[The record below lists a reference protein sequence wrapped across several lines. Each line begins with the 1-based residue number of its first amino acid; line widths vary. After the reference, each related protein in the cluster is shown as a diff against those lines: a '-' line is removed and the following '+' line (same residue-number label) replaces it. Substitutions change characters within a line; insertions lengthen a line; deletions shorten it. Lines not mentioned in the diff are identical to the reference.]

1 MRNINKVTNVLKI
14 PLAFFPAISA
24 VLSSKDRPSEAASN
38 WSTET
43 AFDHVKAWRDTC
55 LAFFFSSQHGMT
67 ALIWAS
73 GRGHTEVVDH
83 LLEAGANPDAADKVR
98 DMFV

>member
-1 MRNINKVTNVLKI
+1 MIGYR
-14 PLAFFPAISA
+14 S
-24 VLSSKDRPSEAASN
+24 
-38 WSTET
+38 
-43 AFDHVKAWRDTC
+43 RDDKTW
-55 LAFFFSSQHGMT
+55 LIADILLLFSQHGMT

-98 DMFV
+98 DARECKGDSRVMTTRGSALIMRVCIYENRVK

>member
-1 MRNINKVTNVLKI
+1 MANIL
-14 PLAFFPAISA
+14 LFF
-24 VLSSKDRPSEAASN
+24 L
-38 WSTET
+38 
-43 AFDHVKAWRDTC
+43 
-55 LAFFFSSQHGMT
+55 QHGMT

-98 DMFV
+98 VARECEGDSRVTTTRRLTLSMRACIYIESC

>member
-1 MRNINKVTNVLKI
+1 MTHVL
-14 PLAFFPAISA
+14 L
-24 VLSSKDRPSEAASN
+24 
-38 WSTET
+38 
-43 AFDHVKAWRDTC
+43 
-55 LAFFFSSQHGMT
+55 FFFSSQHGMT

-83 LLEAGANPDAADKVR
+83 LLEAGANPDAADKVC

>member
-1 MRNINKVTNVLKI
+1 MTHVL
-14 PLAFFPAISA
+14 L
-24 VLSSKDRPSEAASN
+24 
-38 WSTET
+38 
-43 AFDHVKAWRDTC
+43 
-55 LAFFFSSQHGMT
+55 FFSLQHGMT

-83 LLEAGANPDAADKVR
+83 LLEAGANPDAADKVC

>member
-1 MRNINKVTNVLKI
+1 
-14 PLAFFPAISA
+14 
-24 VLSSKDRPSEAASN
+24 
-38 WSTET
+38 
-43 AFDHVKAWRDTC
+43 
-55 LAFFFSSQHGMT
+55 MT

-98 DMFV
+98 DVRECEGDSRVITTRGSALWMNACM

>member
-1 MRNINKVTNVLKI
+1 MTDVL
-14 PLAFFPAISA
+14 L
-24 VLSSKDRPSEAASN
+24 
-38 WSTET
+38 
-43 AFDHVKAWRDTC
+43 
-55 LAFFFSSQHGMT
+55 FSPQHGMT

-98 DMFV
+98 DTYVQMALAC

>member
-1 MRNINKVTNVLKI
+1 
-14 PLAFFPAISA
+14 
-24 VLSSKDRPSEAASN
+24 
-38 WSTET
+38 
-43 AFDHVKAWRDTC
+43 
-55 LAFFFSSQHGMT
+55 MT

-98 DMFV
+98 DVRECQGDSRGFTMRGMTGLMKTANRARGKCAQRFDFTIPKDPRITPKTGLDFRRSLGSA

>member
-1 MRNINKVTNVLKI
+1 
-14 PLAFFPAISA
+14 
-24 VLSSKDRPSEAASN
+24 
-38 WSTET
+38 
-43 AFDHVKAWRDTC
+43 
-55 LAFFFSSQHGMT
+55 MT

-98 DMFV
+98 DVRECEDDARVITTRGSALWMNACMWTGWMYENLAQKCAFPLHKVQIFHCLAQ

>member
-1 MRNINKVTNVLKI
+1 
-14 PLAFFPAISA
+14 
-24 VLSSKDRPSEAASN
+24 
-38 WSTET
+38 
-43 AFDHVKAWRDTC
+43 
-55 LAFFFSSQHGMT
+55 MT

-98 DMFV
+98 DGRECEGDSRVITTRGSLLTMRVFIYRAVKPCFYFIIIVKMRLPL

>member
-1 MRNINKVTNVLKI
+1 
-14 PLAFFPAISA
+14 
-24 VLSSKDRPSEAASN
+24 
-38 WSTET
+38 
-43 AFDHVKAWRDTC
+43 
-55 LAFFFSSQHGMT
+55 MT

-98 DMFV
+98 DTRVRTILACLTRENKRNKRGKKE